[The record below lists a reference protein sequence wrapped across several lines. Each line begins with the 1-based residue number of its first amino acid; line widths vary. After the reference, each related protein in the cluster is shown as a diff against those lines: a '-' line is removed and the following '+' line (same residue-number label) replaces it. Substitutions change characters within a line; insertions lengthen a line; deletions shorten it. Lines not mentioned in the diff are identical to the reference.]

1 MDSKTLKII
10 HLELGYL
17 PVLILLN
24 VFELAFVNVVCVCVF
39 EFVCVCVF
47 VCLNLCVLKRVIRM
61 AKGNSLR
68 R

>member
-24 VFELAFVNVVCVCVF
+24 VFELAFINVVCVF
-39 EFVCVCVF
+39 EFVCA
-47 VCLNLCVLKRVIRM
+47 R
-61 AKGNSLR
+61 KGHQNGLR
-68 R
+68 QFSQALREGLLLGSPM